1 MADKNIYAVIQLG
14 GKQFLVKEGDSVVAE
29 KTIVPESGT
38 LSVSEVLLTYDGKDT
53 QIGTPFVEK
62 AKVELDYKGDKRGT
76 KIRVAKFKAKS
87 RYRRVQGH
95 RQTESH
101 FIVKSISSK

>member
-14 GKQFLVKEGDSVVAE
+14 AKQFLVKEGDSVVAE
-29 KTIVPESGT
+29 KTVVPETGT
-38 LSVSEVLLTYDGKDT
+38 LSVSEVLLSYDGKET
-53 QIGTPFVEK
+53 KIGTPFIEK
-62 AKVELDYKGDKRGT
+62 ASVDLEFKGDKRGT

-101 FIVKSISSK
+101 FIVKSISIK